1 MRDAETKIKWH
12 LNKETR
18 LPFGDAPPLPEY
30 FEPLGFPPP
39 YENRPWVFANMV
51 ASKNGVVAWKRK
63 NAGDDP
69 VAAILGEPN
78 RPERAAD
85 LFFMRYLRI
94 FGDMSVGAQT
104 NREQPNLV
112 QTPQED
118 WERDKYPQEI
128 YDALY
133 RARRERGL
141 SHHPRNIIYSP
152 SGRLN
157 LDNAVFNRDDIEV
170 IAVTTAAGA
179 TLLKSVGAIERD
191 VKLLAEGETE
201 IGSEE
206 LARVHERLFAKHGV
220 RYLNCEGGETILRAL
235 HTAKLLDE
243 VFVTFSDVEI
253 EEGQHE
259 GVLRIFDFEKEGAE
273 LVAEGRIN
281 PESGY
286 TFRRWRFNEH

>member
-18 LPFGDAPPLPEY
+18 LPFGDASPLPEY

-39 YENRPWVFANMV
+39 YENRPWIFANMV

-69 VAAILGEPN
+69 VAAILGELS

-85 LFFMRYLRI
+85 LFFMRYLRT
-94 FGDMSVGAQT
+94 FGDMSVGAET
-104 NREQPNLV
+104 NRRQPNLV

-118 WERDKYPQEI
+118 WERGKYPQEI

-133 RARRERGL
+133 RARHERGL

-157 LDNAVFNRDDIEV
+157 LDNAVFNHNGVEV
-170 IAVTTAAGA
+170 IIVTTAAGA
-179 TLLKSVGAIERD
+179 TLLKSVGVRERG
-191 VKLLAEGETE
+191 VKLLVEGETGLGVKE
-201 IGSEE
+201 LIG
-206 LARVHERLFAKHGV
+206 VHERLFLEHGA

-235 HTAKLLDE
+235 HEASLLDE
-243 VFVTFSDVEI
+243 VFVTISDTVI
-253 EEGQHE
+253 DEGDHE
-259 GVLRIFDFEKEGAE
+259 GVLEIFDFEKEGAD
-273 LVAEGRIN
+273 LVAEGTIPR
-281 PESGY
+281 GAY
-286 TFRRWRFNEH
+286 TFRRWRFNKR

>member
-18 LPFGDAPPLPEY
+18 FPFGNASPLQEY
-30 FEPLGFPPP
+30 FEPIGFPPP
-39 YENRPWVFANMV
+39 HENRPWIFANMV

-63 NAGDDP
+63 DASDDP
-69 VAAILGEPN
+69 VAVILGEPN

-85 LFFMRYLRI
+85 LFFMRYLRT

-104 NREQPNLV
+104 NREQPNLI
-112 QTPQED
+112 QTPRED
-118 WERDKYPQEI
+118 WERGKYPQEI

-157 LDNAVFNRDDIEV
+157 LDNAVFNRDDVEV
-170 IAVTTAAGA
+170 IVVTTAAGA
-179 TLLKSVGAIERD
+179 TMLKSVGARERG

-201 IGSEE
+201 FGAAE
-206 LARVHERLFAKHGV
+206 LVRVHERLYAEHGV
-220 RYLNCEGGETILRAL
+220 RYLNCEGGETILHAL
-235 HTAKLLDE
+235 HEAGILDE
-243 VFVTFSDVEI
+243 VFVTVTDVEI
-253 EEGQHE
+253 DELAHE
-259 GVLRIFDFEKEGAE
+259 GVQKIFDFEKESAK
-273 LVAEGRIN
+273 LVAEGKIS
-281 PESGY
+281 PENG
-286 TFRRWRFNEH
+286 FVFQRWRFNEH

>member
-1 MRDAETKIKWH
+1 M
-12 LNKETR
+12 
-18 LPFGDAPPLPEY
+18 
-30 FEPLGFPPP
+30 
-39 YENRPWVFANMV
+39 
-51 ASKNGVVAWKRK
+51 
-63 NAGDDP
+63 
-69 VAAILGEPN
+69 
-78 RPERAAD
+78 
-85 LFFMRYLRI
+85 
-94 FGDMSVGAQT
+94 
-104 NREQPNLV
+104 
-112 QTPQED
+112 
-118 WERDKYPQEI
+118 
-128 YDALY
+128 
-133 RARRERGL
+133 
-141 SHHPRNIIYSP
+141 
-152 SGRLN
+152 
-157 LDNAVFNRDDIEV
+157 
-170 IAVTTAAGA
+170 TTAAGA